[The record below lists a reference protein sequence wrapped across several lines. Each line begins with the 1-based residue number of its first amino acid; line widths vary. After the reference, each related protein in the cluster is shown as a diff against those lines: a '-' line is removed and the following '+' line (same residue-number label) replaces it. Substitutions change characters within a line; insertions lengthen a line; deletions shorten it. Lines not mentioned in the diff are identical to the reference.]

1 MLKKLSPLA
10 LLAQGAPTANIL
22 NGTVNGLHLDELE
35 QDVFPRYTIRQAASG
50 QPEVAESSGLGYGV
64 GPFAVGTAA
73 VEYQSEDCLT
83 LNIVRPDSDHSDL
96 PVLVW
101 LYGGGYIAGTSS
113 SPVYNLSYIVQE
125 FVQIDEPIIAVS
137 LNYRLAAFGF
147 LASEEIVQS
156 GNANLGLKDQR
167 LALRWI
173 QENIASFGG
182 DPNKVTIWGESAGS
196 VSVIAQVLAY
206 GGKDG
211 ETGLF
216 RGAIQESGTMVG
228 YDFEHLQ
235 ASYDDIVN
243 QTGCASSVDTLDC
256 LRSVPYDV
264 LRLCLSIIDDDFLP
278 DSPTKLFESGRY
290 DKSVTGLLGVN
301 TDEGT
306 VTVIGWNGIDTDE
319 QFFALLTNPTAN
331 GLLHISAD
339 SATKVLELYPN
350 DPSLGCPYGTGDGGV
365 NFTKHGLQYK
375 RSASLAGD
383 IVMHAPRR
391 HQCEV
396 MTNWSQTAYS
406 YRFNTRPERIPFAL
420 TGDIL
425 IAVTHYDEIPFVF
438 GNPANLTDIYEVYL
452 GTDPAVLTVSKSIM
466 GAWISFARHL
476 NPNHVPSDLPY
487 WPSYAESA
495 SNMVF
500 DAKGSFVEPDDYRK
514 DGIAFINARQEEF
527 LPGPYIRKTEALFGG
542 KSLSLFL
549 FYLDTQ
555 RQRASSQYSVMNTSL
570 PPEFVDMIIQHL
582 SGHKDALRSCA
593 LVSRTW
599 SGFSQ
604 RALFRDAQVNLDTY
618 KRMTKLLDD
627 LISIPHLQTLV
638 RGLAIYYQGHLVDD
652 DIPVPAYMSCLASVL
667 SLLPNLME
675 VVLFGDDDGAI
686 AAIRSYLD
694 LIPNVA
700 PLVELGIDIYSA
712 EAFQYNAFA
721 SGLEEEFHNCLTHH
735 FDLPNLKQC
744 EIVAEF
750 TDELVHWQD
759 LLPRGFP
766 PLELFKLELWGDFLD
781 DFITDPRI
789 FEDVYRPL
797 PLAGLPFQHVH
808 LSVTCP
814 GDVDDSCTI
823 IEWWS
828 STFRALSDSKATIHF
843 TELTFA
849 DLPDI
854 DTLGSEWRSLD
865 DSLAHPMFSAI
876 RNVHFESSKTG
887 LITEAAYPDLADQI
901 RLALP
906 QLASRGV
913 LCLV

>member
-1 MLKKLSPLA
+1 MRPWILALVVSPLA

-35 QDVFPRYTIRQAASG
+35 QDVFLGIPFAKPPVDSLRLRNPQVWDTAFG
-50 QPEVAESSGLGYGV
+50 EEGLNATSYGWSCPQV
-64 GPFAVGTAA
+64 GPLAVGTGT

-101 LYGGGYIAGTSS
+101 LYGGGYISGTSS

-125 FVQIDEPIIAVS
+125 SVQIDEPIIAVS

-228 YDFEHLQ
+228 YDFELLQ

-264 LRLCLSIIDDDFLP
+264 LFAVSEPHATDILGPIIDGDFLP
-278 DSPTKLFESGRY
+278 DSPIKLFESGRY

-301 TDEGT
+301 TDEGS
-306 VTVIGWNGIDTDE
+306 VTAIGWNGIDTDE
-319 QFFALLTNPTAN
+319 QFFALLTTSPIDSTAN
-331 GLLHISAD
+331 GLRHISAD

-365 NFTKHGLQYK
+365 NFTEHGLQYK

-396 MTNWSQTAYS
+396 MTNWSQIAYS

-452 GTDPAVLTVSKSIM
+452 GTDPAVLAVSKSIM

-476 NPNHVPSDLPY
+476 DPNHVLSDLPY

-500 DAKGSFVEPDDYRK
+500 DANGSFVEPDDYRK

-527 LPGPYIRKTEALFGG
+527 LP
-542 KSLSLFL
+542 
-549 FYLDTQ
+549 
-555 RQRASSQYSVMNTSL
+555 
-570 PPEFVDMIIQHL
+570 
-582 SGHKDALRSCA
+582 
-593 LVSRTW
+593 
-599 SGFSQ
+599 
-604 RALFRDAQVNLDTY
+604 
-618 KRMTKLLDD
+618 
-627 LISIPHLQTLV
+627 
-638 RGLAIYYQGHLVDD
+638 
-652 DIPVPAYMSCLASVL
+652 
-667 SLLPNLME
+667 
-675 VVLFGDDDGAI
+675 
-686 AAIRSYLD
+686 
-694 LIPNVA
+694 
-700 PLVELGIDIYSA
+700 
-712 EAFQYNAFA
+712 
-721 SGLEEEFHNCLTHH
+721 
-735 FDLPNLKQC
+735 
-744 EIVAEF
+744 
-750 TDELVHWQD
+750 
-759 LLPRGFP
+759 
-766 PLELFKLELWGDFLD
+766 
-781 DFITDPRI
+781 
-789 FEDVYRPL
+789 
-797 PLAGLPFQHVH
+797 
-808 LSVTCP
+808 
-814 GDVDDSCTI
+814 
-823 IEWWS
+823 
-828 STFRALSDSKATIHF
+828 
-843 TELTFA
+843 
-849 DLPDI
+849 
-854 DTLGSEWRSLD
+854 
-865 DSLAHPMFSAI
+865 
-876 RNVHFESSKTG
+876 
-887 LITEAAYPDLADQI
+887 
-901 RLALP
+901 
-906 QLASRGV
+906 
-913 LCLV
+913 